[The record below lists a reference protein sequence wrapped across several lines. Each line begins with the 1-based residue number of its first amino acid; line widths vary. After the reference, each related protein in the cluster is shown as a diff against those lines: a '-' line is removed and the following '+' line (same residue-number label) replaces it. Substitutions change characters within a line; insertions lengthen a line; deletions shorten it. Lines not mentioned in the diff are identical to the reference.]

1 MWTKCLVK
9 QFEQKKKPNQTGG
22 QEKEKWKKKD
32 ITRYHSII
40 ELNNEQPSQ
49 IRMRKKKRVQLRLN
63 QIVLNS
69 PHEEEE
75 KSKKRREE
83 KKKKRKMTI
92 KEHLGPTLTNL
103 TKEKEIKKKREGE
116 EKGPVVQHLGLTLS
130 ILTKRKG
137 RKERKK

>member
-49 IRMRKKKRVQLRLN
+49 IRMRKKKKRVQLRLN

-103 TKEKEIKKKREGE
+103 TKEKEIKKK
-116 EKGPVVQHLGLTLS
+116 EKG
-130 ILTKRKG
+130 
-137 RKERKK
+137 KKKAQLCSTWASH